1 MFHAQTFT
9 VSTRGRE
16 TREITELVQ
25 EIVDKSGVTRG
36 LCHVFL
42 HHTSASL
49 ILCEN
54 ADPSVR
60 TDLERY
66 FARLVPDGDPV
77 FRHTAEGPDD
87 MPAHVRTILT
97 QNSLAIPVSDRR
109 CDLGTWQG
117 VFLWEHRT
125 SPHRRR
131 ITVSIVGEV

>member
-1 MFHAQTFT
+1 VFHAQTFT

-16 TREITELVQ
+16 TREITELVE
-25 EIVDKSGVTRG
+25 EIVSKSGVTRG

-131 ITVSIVGEV
+131 ITVSIVGEA

>member
-1 MFHAQTFT
+1 VFHAQTFT

-16 TREITELVQ
+16 TREITEIVQ
-25 EIVDKSGVTRG
+25 EIVDKSGVARG

-131 ITVSIVGEV
+131 ITVSIVGEA